1 MKFFLIIYLVLFLN
15 ISFNLFS
22 KKPIQES
29 LLDGQEIYNDFCV
42 QCHLEDGKGIKG
54 IYPPLAKSDFLKDI
68 NQTISSIKYGLKG
81 PITVNGEKYNSIMVS
96 QGLDD
101 EEISDV
107 VNYILNSWGNSTNKL
122 ITEEIVTSIKPVSYT
137 HLTLPTNREE

>member
-122 ITEEIVTSIKPVSYT
+122 ITEEIVTSIK
-137 HLTLPTNREE
+137 R

>member
-1 MKFFLIIYLVLFLN
+1 MKFFVTFYFLFIFN
-15 ISFNLFS
+15 ISLSLFT
-22 KKPIQES
+22 KKPLQES
-29 LLDGQEIYNDFCV
+29 LLDGQEIYEDFCA
-42 QCHLEDGKGIKG
+42 QCHLEDGKGVKG

-68 NQTISSIKYGLKG
+68 NKTISSIKYGLKG

-107 VNYILNSWGNSTNKL
+107 VNYILNSWGNSTKQL
-122 ITEEIVTSIKPVSYT
+122 ITEEIVTSIEK
-137 HLTLPTNREE
+137 

>member
-1 MKFFLIIYLVLFLN
+1 MKFFVTFYFLFMFN
-15 ISFNLFS
+15 ISLNLFTR
-22 KKPIQES
+22 KPLQES
-29 LLDGQEIYNDFCV
+29 LLDGQEIYEDFCA
-42 QCHLEDGKGIKG
+42 QCHLEDGKGVKG

-68 NQTISSIKYGLKG
+68 NRTISSIKYGLKG

-107 VNYILNSWGNSTNKL
+107 VNYILNSWGNSTKQL
-122 ITEEIVTSIKPVSYT
+122 ITEEIVTSIEK
-137 HLTLPTNREE
+137 

>member
-1 MKFFLIIYLVLFLN
+1 MFLN

-107 VNYILNSWGNSTNKL
+107 VNYILNSWGNSTNEL
-122 ITEEIVTSIKPVSYT
+122 ITEEIVTSIK
-137 HLTLPTNREE
+137 R

>member
-1 MKFFLIIYLVLFLN
+1 MKFFLMIYLVLFLN
-15 ISFNLFS
+15 ISYKLFS

-29 LLDGQEIYNDFCV
+29 LIDGQEIYNDFCA
-42 QCHLEDGKGIKG
+42 QCHLEDGKGVKG

-68 NQTISSIKYGLKG
+68 NRTISSIKYGLKG
-81 PITVNGEKYNSIMVS
+81 PITVNGEEYNSIMVS

-107 VNYILNSWGNSTNKL
+107 VNYILNSWGNSSKEL
-122 ITEEIVTSIKPVSYT
+122 ITEEIVTSIK
-137 HLTLPTNREE
+137 E

>member
-1 MKFFLIIYLVLFLN
+1 MKFFLIIYLVMLLN

-68 NQTISSIKYGLKG
+68 NQTIYSIKYGLRG
-81 PITVNGEKYNSIMVS
+81 PITVNGENYNSIMVS

-107 VNYILNSWGNSTNKL
+107 VNYILNSWGNSTNEI
-122 ITEEIVTSIKPVSYT
+122 ITGEIVNSIQ
-137 HLTLPTNREE
+137 R

>member
-1 MKFFLIIYLVLFLN
+1 MKFFVTFYFLFMFN
-15 ISFNLFS
+15 ISLNLFTR
-22 KKPIQES
+22 KPLQES
-29 LLDGQEIYNDFCV
+29 LLDGQEIYEDFCA
-42 QCHLEDGKGIKG
+42 QCHLEDGKGVKG

-68 NQTISSIKYGLKG
+68 NRTISSIKYGLKG

-107 VNYILNSWGNSTNKL
+107 VNYILNSWGNSTKQM
-122 ITEEIVTSIKPVSYT
+122 ITEEIVTSVEK
-137 HLTLPTNREE
+137 

>member
-1 MKFFLIIYLVLFLN
+1 MKFFAAFYSLFIFN
-15 ISFNLFS
+15 ISLSLFK
-22 KKPIQES
+22 KKPLQES
-29 LLDGQEIYNDFCV
+29 LLDGQEIYKDFCA
-42 QCHLEDGKGIKG
+42 QCHLEDGKGVKG

-68 NQTISSIKYGLKG
+68 NRTISSIKYGLKG

-107 VNYILNSWGNSTNKL
+107 VNYILNSWGKSTKQL
-122 ITEEIVTSIKPVSYT
+122 ITEEIVTSIEK
-137 HLTLPTNREE
+137 

>member
-1 MKFFLIIYLVLFLN
+1 MKFFVTFYFIFIFNICLSLFT
-15 ISFNLFS
+15 
-22 KKPIQES
+22 KKPLQES
-29 LLDGQEIYNDFCV
+29 LLDGQEIYKDFCA
-42 QCHLEDGKGIKG
+42 QCHLEDGKGVKG

-68 NQTISSIKYGLKG
+68 NKTISSIKYGLKG

-107 VNYILNSWGNSTNKL
+107 VNYILNSWGNSTKQL
-122 ITEEIVTSIKPVSYT
+122 ITEEIVTSIEK
-137 HLTLPTNREE
+137 

>member
-1 MKFFLIIYLVLFLN
+1 MLLN

-68 NQTISSIKYGLKG
+68 NQTIYSIKYGLKG
-81 PITVNGEKYNSIMVS
+81 PITVNGENYNSIMVS

-122 ITEEIVTSIKPVSYT
+122 ITEEIVTSIK
-137 HLTLPTNREE
+137 R

>member
-1 MKFFLIIYLVLFLN
+1 MKFFVTFYFLFIFN
-15 ISFNLFS
+15 ISFSLFT
-22 KKPIQES
+22 KKPLQES
-29 LLDGQEIYNDFCV
+29 LLDGQEIYEDFCA
-42 QCHLEDGKGIKG
+42 QCHLEDGKGVKG

-68 NQTISSIKYGLKG
+68 NRTISSIKYGLKG

-107 VNYILNSWGNSTNKL
+107 VNYILNSWGNSTKQL
-122 ITEEIVTSIKPVSYT
+122 ITEEIVTSIEK
-137 HLTLPTNREE
+137 

>member
-1 MKFFLIIYLVLFLN
+1 MKFFVTFYFIFIFNICLSLFT
-15 ISFNLFS
+15 
-22 KKPIQES
+22 KKPLQES
-29 LLDGQEIYNDFCV
+29 LLDGQEIYKDFCA
-42 QCHLEDGKGIKG
+42 QCHLEDGKGVKG

-101 EEISDV
+101 EEIADV
-107 VNYILNSWGNSTNKL
+107 VNYILNSWGNKHDQI
-122 ITEEIVTSIKPVSYT
+122 ITEEKVSSIDESI
-137 HLTLPTNREE
+137 

>member
-1 MKFFLIIYLVLFLN
+1 MKFFVTFYFLFVFN
-15 ISFNLFS
+15 ISLSLFT
-22 KKPIQES
+22 KKPLQES
-29 LLDGQEIYNDFCV
+29 LLDGQEIYKDFCA
-42 QCHLEDGKGIKG
+42 QCHLEDGKGVKG

-68 NQTISSIKYGLKG
+68 NRTISSIKYGLKG

-107 VNYILNSWGNSTNKL
+107 VNYILNSWGNSTKQL
-122 ITEEIVTSIKPVSYT
+122 ITEEIVNSIEK
-137 HLTLPTNREE
+137 

>member
-1 MKFFLIIYLVLFLN
+1 MKFFVTFYFIFTFNICLSLFT
-15 ISFNLFS
+15 

-29 LLDGQEIYNDFCV
+29 LLDGQEIYKDFCA
-42 QCHLEDGKGIKG
+42 QCHLEDGKGVKG

-68 NQTISSIKYGLKG
+68 NRTISSIKYGLKG
-81 PITVNGEKYNSIMVS
+81 PIIVNGEKYNSIMVS

-107 VNYILNSWGNSTNKL
+107 VNYILNSWGNSTKQL
-122 ITEEIVTSIKPVSYT
+122 ITEEIVTSIEK
-137 HLTLPTNREE
+137 

>member
-1 MKFFLIIYLVLFLN
+1 MKFFLIIYLVMLLN

-107 VNYILNSWGNSTNKL
+107 VNYILNSWGNSTKQL
-122 ITEEIVTSIKPVSYT
+122 ITEEIVTSIEK
-137 HLTLPTNREE
+137 